1 MNPAIVGNVLVFLSA
16 VCLAISALYTHVLL
30 QDIDPL
36 VFAFYCFAMV
46 IVMSFI
52 IRRLFCAERP
62 LLPDV
67 KANLKH
73 VLVLNVTTAA
83 DWVLYLVAL
92 KYIDGSFTNALVFGV
107 TPIASLFFSGRQ
119 NAERLF
125 FSILI
130 LLFLT
135 LIGFEYV
142 NFESTKTENIVYG
155 IAISVVAGIAVGG
168 TTVSLKELSNRKVQ
182 IVDVILTRYALTLA
196 IAFAIVLGRG
206 TAFRVPPL
214 VLAKILVV
222 SIIFVLLPTYL
233 VQRGI
238 RAISPFSTA
247 VISSSIPALTFLF
260 AAAASLQ
267 VNPLQMLYVICLSV
281 VLVFLTTRKER
292 PAALTVAASEL

>member
-1 MNPAIVGNVLVFLSA
+1 MNSAIAGNVLVFLSA

-46 IVMSFI
+46 MVMAFI
-52 IRRLFCAERP
+52 IRRLFCSDRP
-62 LLPDV
+62 LLPDL
-67 KANLKH
+67 KANVKH
-73 VLVLNVTTAA
+73 VLLLNVTTAA

-92 KYIDGSFTNALVFGV
+92 KIIDGSFTNALVFGV

-119 NAERLF
+119 NGERLF

-135 LIGFEYV
+135 LIGFEYL
-142 NFESTKTENIVYG
+142 NLGTTKTENVVYG

-168 TTVSLKELSNRKVQ
+168 TTVSLKELSNQKFQ
-182 IVDVILTRYALTLA
+182 IVDVILTRYLLTLV
-196 IAFAIVLGRG
+196 IAFAIILGRG
-206 TAFRVPPL
+206 TAFVVPPMDL
-214 VLAKILVV
+214 VKIFVV
-222 SIIFVLLPTYL
+222 SILFVLLPTYL

-260 AAAASLQ
+260 AAAVSLQ
-267 VNPLQMLYVICLSV
+267 VNPRQMLYVVCLSV
-281 VLVFLTTRKER
+281 VLVFLTTRRER
-292 PAALTVAASEL
+292 PAALASASGT

>member
-1 MNPAIVGNVLVFLSA
+1 MKPAIVGNVLVFLSA

-46 IVMSFI
+46 IALSFT
-52 IRRLFCAERP
+52 IRRLFCSDRP
-62 LLPDV
+62 LLQDV
-67 KANLKH
+67 RANVKH
-73 VLVLNVTTAA
+73 VLLLNVTTAA

-92 KYIDGSFTNALVFGV
+92 KYINGSFTNALVFGV
-107 TPIASLFFSGRQ
+107 TPIASLFFSARQ
-119 NAERLF
+119 NRERLF

-135 LIGFEYV
+135 LIAFEYV
-142 NFESTKTENIVYG
+142 NFDSTKTENIVYG
-155 IAISVVAGIAVGG
+155 IVISIVAGIAVGG
-168 TTVSLKELSNRKVQ
+168 TTVSLKELSNRKLQ
-182 IVDVILTRYALTLA
+182 IVDVILTRYVLTLV
-196 IAFAIVLGRG
+196 IAFAIILGRG

-214 VLAKILVV
+214 DVVKIFVV
-222 SIIFVLLPTYL
+222 SILFVLLPTYL

-260 AAAASLQ
+260 AAAASFQ
-267 VNPLQMLYVICLSV
+267 IQPLQLLYVIGLSV
-281 VLVFLTTRKER
+281 VLVFLTTRKETP
-292 PAALTVAASEL
+292 PARASA

>member
-1 MNPAIVGNVLVFLSA
+1 MNPVLVGNVLVFLSA

-46 IVMSFI
+46 LAMSLV
-52 IRRLFCAERP
+52 IRRLFCSERP
-62 LLPDV
+62 LLPDL
-67 KANLKH
+67 KANVKH
-73 VLVLNVTTAA
+73 VLLLNVTTAA

-119 NAERLF
+119 NKERLF

-142 NFESTKTENIVYG
+142 NFETTKTGNIMVG
-155 IAISVVAGIAVGG
+155 IVISVVAGIAVGG

-182 IVDVILTRYALTLA
+182 IVDVILTRYVLTLV

-206 TAFRVPPL
+206 TAFRVAPPEL
-214 VLAKILVV
+214 VKIFVV

-238 RAISPFSTA
+238 RSISPFSTA

-260 AAAASLQ
+260 GAAATLRIQ
-267 VNPLQMLYVICLSV
+267 PLQLLYVLCLSV
-281 VLVFLTTRKER
+281 VLVVLTTRKER
-292 PAALTVAASEL
+292 PAAPGSA